1 MLALRRIREA
11 TLLRDSDK
19 VPELMNLYR
28 RSDISLG
35 PPVCLRLADRMGAVA
50 KGVRTGG
57 SFWSRNKTRPLR
69 NNHAGQRTSD
79 DLTLIADLCPLILLS
94 LSAYALAGRIDAFV
108 GKGNACVLKR
118 KFHVTLL
125 EHDEGVSVSC
135 PELPGC
141 HSQGK
146 NVDEA
151 LENIE
156 DGFRGYIDLYGEP
169 ETRCEIREMEVV
181 TA

>member
-1 MLALRRIREA
+1 MFTVWPAGNRDRDLTDASAKFTPIRYILAA
-11 TLLRDSDK
+11 F
-19 VPELMNLYR
+19 
-28 RSDISLG
+28 
-35 PPVCLRLADRMGAVA
+35 
-50 KGVRTGG
+50 TGG
-57 SFWSRNKTRPLR
+57 GEMRNPTRTVDP
-69 NNHAGQRTSD
+69 S
-79 DLTLIADLCPLILLS
+79 S
-94 LSAYALAGRIDAFV
+94 GRRY
-108 GKGNACVLKR
+108 CVLVKR

-141 HSQGK
+141 HSQGT
-146 NVDEA
+146 NVEEA

-156 DGFRGYIDLYGEP
+156 DAIRGYIDLYGEP